1 MAFGLSKKKPPTTAL
16 VMPGGGARA
25 AYQVGVLKAIAEIND
40 QESTPFPI
48 LCGTSAGA
56 INAVG
61 LASREQSFS
70 EACDWLQQLWLS
82 LEPDKIYRSDWLGVM
97 KNAWRLLRSLQ
108 NAGIAVGR
116 PVALLDNLPLKQFL
130 NEQIDFSAIAR
141 NIEEGRLEAV
151 AVTAM
156 NYTRRVSESFFQGGP
171 ENADWQRWRRRG
183 TPTPLE
189 LRHLMASTAIPT
201 IFPPQRI
208 GRNYYGDG
216 ALRQL
221 SPISPALHL
230 GADKVM
236 IITPTAH
243 RRDYGFMQERPHS
256 PAFGEVI
263 GHLLNSAF
271 YDSLESDIE
280 MLEKMNKL
288 VELTRKQIT
297 NPEGRRLKPIDSM
310 VISPSEDIDRIS
322 GEHVGDLPRSMRTF
336 LRSSAKRTTSQS
348 VNIASYLLFT
358 SGFGRELIELGYRD
372 GVSQREQI
380 SEFLEIGG
388 SASESIQSR
397 IFSSNR

>member
-1 MAFGLSKKKPPTTAL
+1 MAFGLGRKQPQKVGL

-25 AYQVGVLKAIAEIND
+25 AYQVGVLKAIAELNTAD
-40 QESTPFPI
+40 TTPFPI

-61 LASREQSFS
+61 LASREENFLD
-70 EACDWLQQLWLS
+70 ACLWLENLWLS
-82 LEPDKIYRSDWLGVM
+82 LQTQKIYRSDWRGVI
-97 KNAWRLLRSLQ
+97 KNAWRLGVSLV
-108 NAGIAVGR
+108 NSGIAVGR
-116 PVALLDNLPLKQFL
+116 PVGLLDNQPLKKL
-130 NEQIDFSAIAR
+130 LSGEINFSAIGR
-141 NIEEGRLEAV
+141 NVEQKRLSAV

-156 NYTRRVSESFFQGGP
+156 NYTRRISETFYQG
-171 ENADWQRWRRRG
+171 EADDIDWQRWRREG
-183 TPTPLE
+183 VQTPLE

-230 GADKVM
+230 GSDKVM

-243 RRDYGFMQERPHS
+243 LRNYETEQGRVHS
-256 PAFGEVI
+256 PAFGEII

-310 VISPSEDIDRIS
+310 VISPSKDIDQIA
-322 GEHVGDLPRSMRTF
+322 GEHTLDLPRSIRTL
-336 LRSSAKRTTSQS
+336 LRSSGKSSTRSG
-348 VNIASYLLFT
+348 VNVASYLLF
-358 SGFGRELIELGYRD
+358 SSDFCRALIELGYQD
-372 GVSQREQI
+372 GMEQ
-380 SEFLEIGG
+380 SEEICAFLNLEQQ
-388 SASESIQSR
+388 EPQSR
-397 IFSSNR
+397 IFSSKQ